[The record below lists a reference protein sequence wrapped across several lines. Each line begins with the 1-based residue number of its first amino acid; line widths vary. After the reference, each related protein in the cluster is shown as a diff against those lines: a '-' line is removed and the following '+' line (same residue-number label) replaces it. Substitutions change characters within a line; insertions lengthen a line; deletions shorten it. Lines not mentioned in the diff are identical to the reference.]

1 MQLKISTRLQ
11 LAILLVAALTALLV
25 TLASRWNLERA
36 FVGYLDQLAVERFE
50 EVLPRLE
57 QAYVA
62 YGDWHAMVDSRRLWF
77 KVLRGDSAPD
87 DPTRQSFDTSLD
99 TTGAFSRLGL
109 RSADGNWVAGYR
121 GTQNLLRREPIAVNG
136 RTVGW
141 LVLAP
146 FTGVAHEGS
155 RRFIEAQW
163 RVTAI
168 VALLAIA
175 LAAVSSWWV
184 TRQLLAPVTQ
194 MAHAAKRLSA
204 GHYDLRISARTDDSI
219 GQLANDFNSLA
230 ATLQRNESLRRNF
243 FADIS
248 HDLRTPLAVLTGE
261 LDALEDGVRPLNP
274 EAVHSL
280 QTEANHLK
288 ELVERLHEL
297 ALSDVGALAYRMEA
311 LDLSA
316 LVRQAVEA
324 LRGDLEE
331 KGLTASVSTP
341 DEPAMVQGD
350 KARLNQLLRNLLHN
364 SSRYTDA
371 PGQVVVSLQ
380 GFDGGWLLQVADS
393 APGVP
398 ASQFDRLFERFFR
411 VETSRNRAT
420 GGAGLGLAIARNIAQ
435 AHGGAIAAQPSSLG
449 GLAIRVRLPRLQS
462 T

>member
-11 LAILLVAALTALLV
+11 LAIVLVVGLTALLV
-25 TLASRWNLERA
+25 TVASRWNLERA
-36 FVGYLDQLAVERFE
+36 FVGYLDQLAIERFE

-57 QAYVA
+57 QAYSA
-62 YGDWHAMVDSRRLWF
+62 HGDWDAMVDSRRLWF
-77 KVLRGDSAPD
+77 KVLRGDTARD
-87 DPTRQSFDTSLD
+87 DQSRQSFDTSLD

-109 RSADGNWVAGYR
+109 RKADGDWIAGYR
-121 GTQNLLRREPIAVNG
+121 GTQKLLRREPIVVRG
-136 RTVGW
+136 QTVGW

-146 FTGVAHEGS
+146 FTDVAHEGS
-155 RRFIEAQW
+155 QRFIEAQW

-175 LAAVSSWWV
+175 LAAVGSWWV
-184 TRQLLAPVTQ
+184 TRQLLAPITQ
-194 MAHAAKRLSA
+194 MAHAATRLSA
-204 GHYDLRISARTDDSI
+204 GHYDLRINARTDDSI
-219 GQLANDFNSLA
+219 GQLANDFNTLA
-230 ATLQRNESLRRNF
+230 ATLQRNESLRRDF

-274 EAVHSL
+274 EAVRSL

-311 LDLSA
+311 LDLSE

-324 LRGDLEE
+324 LRGDLEK

-341 DEPAMVQGD
+341 REPAMVQGD

-364 SSRYTDA
+364 SGRYTDA
-371 PGQVVVSLQ
+371 PGQVTVSLDD
-380 GFDGGWLLQVADS
+380 FEGGWRLEVADS
-393 APGVP
+393 APGVST
-398 ASQFDRLFERFFR
+398 AQFDRLFERFFR
-411 VETSRNRAT
+411 VEASRNRAT
-420 GGAGLGLAIARNIAQ
+420 GGAGLGLAIARNIVQ
-435 AHGGAIAAQPSSLG
+435 AHGGTIGARPSSLG
-449 GLAIRVRLPRLQS
+449 GLAIRVWVPRLRNL
-462 T
+462 